1 MTAPHAL
8 AAEVA
13 REWSRAEPQHAA
25 RNARALAL
33 LAGVE
38 SVEEGY
44 TVDGAGGV
52 YRVSLERGA
61 YRCDCP
67 AWRHRLE
74 TCKHVVAVALH
85 LEVAARTKALL
96 RETDNQKAENMNSQA
111 ILSAIVKIESQ
122 LAELRALVGASPAAA
137 PAPTRATST
146 AAVASPEPEVDID
159 GPHGN
164 PEIRRDPPKWAGE
177 SFAGRRYSDATPQ
190 YLRELAGFKEWSARK
205 NDEKAAAGDSSAE
218 KYARYDRLDAARA
231 RKWALRIEGQQGR
244 PAPAPVEAVEPD
256 DVPF

>member
-1 MTAPHAL
+1 MTAPYAL

-13 REWSRAEPQHAA
+13 REWSLAEPQHAA

-33 LAGVE
+33 LAGVDG
-38 SVEEGY
+38 VDGGY

-52 YRVSLERGA
+52 YRVILERGA

-67 AWRHRLE
+67 AWRHSKVQ
-74 TCKHVVAVALH
+74 CKHVAAVALH

-96 RETDNQKAENMNSQA
+96 KTDNQKAENMNAQA
-111 ILSAIVKIESQ
+111 ILSAIVRIEAQ
-122 LAELRALVGASPAAA
+122 LAELRALVGASPAPS

-146 AAVASPEPEVDID
+146 AAVAPAEPDVDID

-164 PEIRRDPPKWAGE
+164 PEIRRDPPKWTGE

-190 YLRELAGFKEWSARK
+190 YLRELAGFKVWSARK
-205 NDEKAAAGDSSAE
+205 NDEKAAAGDASAE

-231 RKWALRIEGQQGR
+231 RKWALRLEGQSGR
-244 PAPAPVEAVEPD
+244 PAPAPFEPD
-256 DVPF
+256 DAGDVPF

>member
-1 MTAPHAL
+1 MTAPYAL

-96 RETDNQKAENMNSQA
+96 LKTDNQPKADKTMNA
-111 ILSAIVKIESQ
+111 HQ
-122 LAELRALVGASPAAA
+122 LIARINADLAALAALVGASPASS

-164 PEIRRDPPKWAGE
+164 PEIRRDPPKWSGE
-177 SFAGRRYSDATPQ
+177 SFVGRRYSDATPQ
-190 YLRELAGFKEWSARK
+190 YLRELAGFKVWSARK
-205 NDEKAAAGDSSAE
+205 NDEKAAAGDASAE
-218 KYARYDRLDAARA
+218 KYARYDRFDAARA
-231 RKWALRIEGQQGR
+231 RKWALRIESQSGR
-244 PAPAPVEAVEPD
+244 PAPAPFEPED
-256 DVPF
+256 AGDVPF

>member
-1 MTAPHAL
+1 MTAPYAV

-13 REWSRAEPQHAA
+13 REWSRAEPKHAA

-38 SVEEGY
+38 SVEGGY
-44 TVDGAGGV
+44 TVDGAGGL

-67 AWRHRLE
+67 AWRHSGAQ
-74 TCKHVVAVALH
+74 CKHVVAVALH

-96 RETDNQKAENMNSQA
+96 RETDNQKAENMNAQA

-122 LAELRALVGASPAAA
+122 LAELRALVGASPS

-146 AAVASPEPEVDID
+146 AAVAPAEPEVDID
-159 GPHGN
+159 GPRGN

-177 SFAGRRYSDATPQ
+177 SFVGRRYSDATPQ
-190 YLRELAGFKEWSARK
+190 YLRELAGFKVWSARK

-218 KYARYDRLDAARA
+218 KYARYDRLDAAMA
-231 RKWALRIEGQQGR
+231 RKWALRIESQSGR
-244 PAPAPVEAVEPD
+244 PAPAPFEPED
-256 DVPF
+256 AGDVPF